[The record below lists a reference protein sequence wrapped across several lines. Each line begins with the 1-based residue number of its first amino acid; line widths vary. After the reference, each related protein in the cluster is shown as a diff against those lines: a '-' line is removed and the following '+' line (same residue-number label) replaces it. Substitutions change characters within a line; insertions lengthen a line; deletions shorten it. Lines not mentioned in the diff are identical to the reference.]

1 MEVGMCLRFYG
12 TLSSPLHYVLEHKAA
27 IMAVVLYSALAVRD
41 HYVTCTFCRV
51 NSYYYM
57 EKHGV
62 ITGLQTAMLSC
73 AIPSL

>member
-1 MEVGMCLRFYG
+1 MEVVMCLWSCG
-12 TLSSPLHYVLEHKAA
+12 TLSSPLHYALEHKAA

-41 HYVTCTFCRV
+41 HYATCTFCHV

-62 ITGLQTAMLSC
+62 IMGLQTAMLSC

>member
-1 MEVGMCLRFYG
+1 MEAGTCLWSYG
-12 TLSSPLHYVLEHKAA
+12 ILSSPLHYVLEHTAA
-27 IMAVVLYSALAVRD
+27 IMAVVLYGALAVRD
-41 HYVTCTFCRV
+41 HYATCTFCRV